1 MAKKIFSIIFT
12 IICVYSISHAA
23 DPFYTNL
30 LNEGKALYLAGK
42 YDAALESFKIA
53 EFGLLDEK
61 EYVPELYYFYALTQY
76 KKGAV
81 AESQALLDKMKAVL
95 GEADYAKAKMP
106 AEIERDLSIM
116 TRALSYLG
124 QPGAKPG
131 SLPFFNLFYETWDL
145 LKAGKLAEAD
155 ARLKALDRMDGDKA
169 RLNFLEGMLAFQKKD
184 FKKCLSRLEKLG
196 LVLPAE
202 FGAEASFYMAYSYLK
217 RGDQA
222 AADKYIRL
230 IKDPEHIHQLLDL
243 MEEIKAS
250 HQEKRKNDKK

>member
-1 MAKKIFSIIFT
+1 MAKKILLLFAL
-12 IICVYSISHAA
+12 IICLYSISPAA

-30 LNEGKALYLAGK
+30 LNEGKTLYLAGK
-42 YDAALESFKIA
+42 YDDALEDFKIA
-53 EFGLLDEK
+53 EFGLLDEN

-81 AESQALLDKMKAVL
+81 AESRALLDKMKTIL

-116 TRALSYLG
+116 TRALAYLG

-145 LKAGKLAEAD
+145 LKAGKLAEAE
-155 ARLKALDRMDGDKA
+155 AGLNSLNRMGGDKA
-169 RLNFLEGMLAFQKKD
+169 RLHFLEGMLAFQKKD
-184 FKKCLSRLEKLG
+184 YKKCLNRLEKLG
-196 LVLPAE
+196 RVLPAE

-222 AADKYIRL
+222 AADKYVRL
-230 IKDPEHIHQLLDL
+230 IKDPEHIHQLMDL